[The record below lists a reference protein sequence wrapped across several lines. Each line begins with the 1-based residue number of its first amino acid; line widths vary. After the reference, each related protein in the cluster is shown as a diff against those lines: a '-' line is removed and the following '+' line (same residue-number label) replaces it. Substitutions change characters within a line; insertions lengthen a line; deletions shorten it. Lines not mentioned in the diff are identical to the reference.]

1 MPERARGPTLAGVD
15 DRDDLRASDQDRE
28 RVAAQL
34 HAAAA
39 EGRLTLGEL
48 DERLGALYSA
58 RTYGELVP
66 LTRDLPTTT
75 TTVRPAPAP
84 VTGQGG
90 PGVSV
95 AVMSGC
101 ERGGDWVVPAE
112 HTAVAVMGGVELDLR
127 SARFAAPE
135 VRITCLAVMGGVTVT
150 VPHDMHV
157 EANGFGFM
165 GGFDAKGA
173 GVRPGAQRVR
183 VVGFAL
189 MGAVEVKRAAPPV
202 DDQPR
207 KELR

>member
-1 MPERARGPTLAGVD
+1 MD
-15 DRDDLRASDQDRE
+15 HHLRASDHDRE

-34 HAAAA
+34 HTAAA

-48 DERLGALYSA
+48 DERLGALYAA

-66 LTRDLPTTT
+66 LTRDLPATTSAA
-75 TTVRPAPAP
+75 RPGPAP
-84 VTGQGG
+84 VTQEGG

-101 ERGGDWVVPAE
+101 ERGGDWVVPRR

-127 SARFAAPE
+127 TARFAAPE
-135 VRITCLAVMGGVTVT
+135 VEISCLAVMGGISLT

-157 EANGFGFM
+157 EANGFGLM

-202 DDQPR
+202 GDEPR
-207 KELR
+207 EELR